1 MKQNTI
7 LIVFICVSTVLIA
20 LIIGIAK
27 DGQEKQRHA
36 FTKAQSEIIYK
47 EEHKEQMHM
56 TGNTKK
62 DTAFVISSFLKNGIT
77 YIDKENIKLI
87 DYNYYPP
94 QEKNL
99 SSLTVTL
106 KGDKA
111 IVGTDCHITHTVQ
124 SEEYWKFES
133 DFYTKKIAVLKTD
146 RGEIRIAEV
155 SSTEIP
161 FGVPCAI
168 EVRYGNYWA
177 ISSNSVVY
185 CRLQGEAVDDRWYP
199 KPNYFR

>member
-20 LIIGIAK
+20 LIVGIAK

>member
-7 LIVFICVSTVLIA
+7 LIVFICVSTVLVA
-20 LIIGIAK
+20 LAIGIVK
-27 DGQEKQRHA
+27 DKQEKQKHDLP
-36 FTKAQSEIIYK
+36 KAQSEITYK
-47 EEHKEQMHM
+47 EGHKEQMHIKDD
-56 TGNTKK
+56 TKK
-62 DTAFVISSFLKNGIT
+62 DTAFVISSFLKNGVT
-77 YIDKENIKLI
+77 YIDKESIKLV
-87 DYNYYPP
+87 DFNYYPP

-133 DFYTKKIAVLKTD
+133 DFFTNKIAVLKTD

-155 SSTEIP
+155 SSTKIP
-161 FGVPCAI
+161 LGVLCAI

>member
-20 LIIGIAK
+20 LIVGIAK

-185 CRLQGEAVDDRWYP
+185 CT
-199 KPNYFR
+199 

>member
-20 LIIGIAK
+20 LIVGIAK

-94 QEKNL
+94 QEQNL

>member
-20 LIIGIAK
+20 LIVGIAK

-155 SSTEIP
+155 TSTEIP

>member
-1 MKQNTI
+1 MKQNI
-7 LIVFICVSTVLIA
+7 IPIIFICVSTVLIA
-20 LIIGIAK
+20 LIVGIAK
-27 DGQEKQRHA
+27 DRQEKQEHDLP
-36 FTKAQSEIIYK
+36 KAQSEIIYK
-47 EEHKEQMHM
+47 EGYTEQVHC

-62 DTAFVISSFLKNGIT
+62 DTAFVISSFLKTGIT

-87 DYNYYPP
+87 DSNYYPS

-106 KGDKA
+106 KGNKA

-124 SEEYWKFES
+124 SEEYWEFES
-133 DFYTKKIAVLKTD
+133 DFFTNKIAVLKTD

-155 SSTEIP
+155 SSTKIP

-185 CRLQGEAVDDRWYP
+185 CRLQGEVVDDKWYP

>member
-7 LIVFICVSTVLIA
+7 LIVSICVSTVLIA
-20 LIIGIAK
+20 LIVGIAK